1 MTLWLGRWSQEAGGW
16 LADGGGGLSHLLL
29 SPSLCRDP
37 QEEVGPLE
45 HPSCPALEVLQP
57 GRGGGGVLAWRNP
70 PTPAPHAPVSPP
82 DSTNSGESMYTIMNP
97 VGPGAGRAN
106 VSVGSRVGAA
116 EGGGSAGDL
125 VARVPRCPPARS
137 SRSALVRRAPWR
149 P

>member
-1 MTLWLGRWSQEAGGW
+1 MGGGSFSPSFVSF
-16 LADGGGGLSHLLL
+16 LVQGPPGGGGPPGTPIMP
-29 SPSLCRDP
+29 SP
-37 QEEVGPLE
+37 
-45 HPSCPALEVLQP
+45 
-57 GRGGGGVLAWRNP
+57 GGATAWAGWGGVCLPGETLP
-70 PTPAPHAPVSPP
+70 PQPLTPQSPPP

>member
-1 MTLWLGRWSQEAGGW
+1 MVGRW
-16 LADGGGGLSHLLL
+16 GGGLSHLLL

-57 GRGGGGVLAWRNP
+57 GRGGGGVCLPGETLP
-70 PTPAPHAPVSPP
+70 PQPLTPQSPPP